1 MRNEEI
7 GDFLKKCQV
16 FFIATDDDGQPRVR
30 PFGAYLLTDGK
41 ANCDEQGDPYKNAL
55 EAA

>member
-41 ANCDEQGDPYKNAL
+41 ANCDEQGAPYKNAL